1 MKRSKIVKMVSA
13 MVVCL
18 SINSYAKVN
27 LVEHQYKTLSPE
39 LILEVDSIN
48 DGLTDVKF
56 NIESSRWEGT
66 SCKYELMQNL
76 PIQIITEDRVV
87 HTIRLKDI
95 VSYKFK
101 PGNNKIV
108 VTLKGSEYRN
118 YGYIDRVIDDPESIK
133 LIISLFE
140 VQRELILAQFK

>member
-1 MKRSKIVKMVSA
+1 MKRLKLIKIVFV
-13 MVVCL
+13 MVVW

-39 LILEVDSIN
+39 LILKVDSIN
-48 DGLTDVKF
+48 DGLTDAKF

-87 HTIRLKDI
+87 YTIRLKDI
-95 VSYKFK
+95 SRK
-101 PGNNKIV
+101 
-108 VTLKGSEYRN
+108 
-118 YGYIDRVIDDPESIK
+118 
-133 LIISLFE
+133 
-140 VQRELILAQFK
+140 